1 MEERTPSDRYISF
14 THLGVG
20 EHIIRIYTLSGD
32 LIKKIEQTNSTEN
45 DAGNIV
51 RWDLRNQFGIPI
63 ASGMYIVHITTPYGE
78 KILKVAV
85 LMPEERIDV
94 Y

>member
-1 MEERTPSDRYISF
+1 MLKQHRFISF
-14 THLGVG
+14 THLGIG
-20 EHIIRIYTLSGD
+20 EHTLRIYSLGGD
-32 LIKKIEQTNSTEN
+32 LIKKIQQANNTEN
-45 DAGNIV
+45 DADNII
-51 RWDLRNQFGIPI
+51 RWDLRNQSGIPV